1 MSSTMTLARP
11 YAKAAYLAAK
21 DAQAVAAWSA
31 ALEQLAQWVNVK
43 EVSLIIKNPLIE
55 KETLVT
61 FLMQCA
67 KVDNPQIKNFLT
79 LLAEYSRLPLL
90 CDVYVLFTAL
100 RNTDEKILDAQFI
113 APFPV
118 SEANLEKIKTR
129 LEHRFKRTIKL
140 SAHVDASLIGGGI
153 VKIGDEV
160 IDGSLKSKLNNLS
173 KHLLTVEG
181 T

>member
-21 DAQAVAAWSA
+21 DAQEVTLWSTT
-31 ALEQLAQWVNVK
+31 LEQLAQWVNEK
-43 EVSLIIKNPLIE
+43 EVALIIKNPLID
-55 KETLVT
+55 KETIVT

-67 KVDNPQIKNFLT
+67 KTDNPQIKNFLT
-79 LLAEYSRLPLL
+79 LLAEYARLPLL
-90 CDVYVLFTAL
+90 DDVYVLFTAL
-100 RNTDEKILDAQFI
+100 YHDDEKIMNAQFI

-118 SEANLEKIKTR
+118 SEANVEKIKTR
-129 LEHRFKRTIKL
+129 LEQRFKRKIKL
-140 SAHVDASLIGGGI
+140 TTHVDPTLIGGGV
-153 VKIGDEV
+153 VKIGDQV
-160 IDGSLKSKLNNLS
+160 IDGSLKSKLNDLS